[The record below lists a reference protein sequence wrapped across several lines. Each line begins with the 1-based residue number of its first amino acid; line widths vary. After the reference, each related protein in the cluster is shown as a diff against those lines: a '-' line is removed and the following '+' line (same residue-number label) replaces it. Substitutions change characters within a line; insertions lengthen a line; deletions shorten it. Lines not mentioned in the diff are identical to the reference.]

1 MHIVI
6 SIVSHAQASLVKNL
20 LASLDAHVTSK
31 EHNVTIIV
39 TENTTLSDDFY
50 CKFPM
55 VQIRNLRRKGFGA
68 NHNSAFE
75 YLDPD
80 LFLIVNPDIEFIEP
94 FNLDVLVKQME
105 ASKTD
110 VTSPIILSKDGSMED
125 YKRSDLTVKNL
136 LKRKVLKITDTK
148 LDWFAGM
155 FLIVNGRNFRKLGGF
170 DTRFF
175 MYVEDCD
182 FCNRALQIGC
192 KLEDV
197 TVTSV
202 KHDARR
208 ESRKI
213 FSKHLFWHL
222 QSLIKYWLKKI
233 TG

>member
-1 MHIVI
+1 
-6 SIVSHAQASLVKNL
+6 
-20 LASLDAHVTSK
+20 
-31 EHNVTIIV
+31 
-39 TENTTLSDDFY
+39 
-50 CKFPM
+50 M
-55 VQIRNLRRKGFGA
+55 VQIRNLSRKGFGA

-80 LFLIVNPDIEFIEP
+80 FFLIVNPDIEFTEP
-94 FNLDVLVKQME
+94 FNLDVLIKEME
-105 ASKTD
+105 ASKID
-110 VTSPIILSKDGSMED
+110 ITSPIILDKDGSLED

-148 LDWFAGM
+148 FDWYAGM
-155 FLIVNGRNFRKLGGF
+155 FLIVNGRIFRKLGGF

-197 TVTSV
+197 TVTFV

-213 FSKHLFWHL
+213 FSKHLFWHI
-222 QSLIKYWLKKI
+222 QSLLKYWLKKI
-233 TG
+233 VGPNVTK